1 MGDDGLGRSLEGAR
15 AVVTGC
21 ARGIGGA
28 IAEAMAA
35 AGADVAGLDL
45 QDLSA
50 TESAVAQ
57 MGSQVIMRQADVR
70 SQEEV
75 MRVANEVAEAWGG
88 IDVWVNN
95 AGVILSRPFLEL
107 SEEDW
112 DRVIRTNLLGYVNG
126 CRAAITH
133 MIAGSGGVIVNV
145 SSVTDI
151 QPVANLA
158 CYITSKGGVVG
169 LTKALAVEY
178 GPVGIRVNALA
189 PGAVDTELNAEVW
202 TEEVRTN
209 YKAKSPVGRIAQPDD
224 IAGVAVFLASESAR
238 YLTGVELLV
247 DGGLVLNGN
256 VGHRTG
262 ASQGG

>member
-1 MGDDGLGRSLEGAR
+1 MVGDGLGRPLEGAR

-21 ARGIGGA
+21 ARGIGWA

-35 AGADVAGLDL
+35 AGADVAGLDVH
-45 QDLSA
+45 DLSGI
-50 TESAVAQ
+50 ESAVAQ
-57 MGSQVIMRQADVR
+57 RGRRVIMRQADVR
-70 SQEEV
+70 SREEV
-75 MRVANEVAEAWGG
+75 MAVADEVAEAWGG
-88 IDVWVNN
+88 LDVWVNN
-95 AGVILSRPFLEL
+95 AAVILSRPFLEL
-107 SEEDW
+107 SERDW
-112 DRVIRTNLLGYVNG
+112 DQVIKTNLLGYVNG

-133 MIAGSGGVIVNV
+133 MTAGRGGAIVNV

-158 CYITSKGGVVG
+158 CYITSKGAIVG
-169 LTKALAVEY
+169 LTKALALEY
-178 GPVGIRVNALA
+178 ASVGIRVNALA

-209 YKAKSPVGRIAQPDD
+209 YKARIPVGRIAKPDD
-224 IAGVAVFLASESAR
+224 IAGAAVFLASESAR

-256 VGHRTG
+256 VGNRTG
-262 ASQGG
+262 SS